1 MIKKISFDESYLE
14 NFVYNGVESE
24 TAEDFNIKEVIKNYS
39 QIGKSWMIIEDE
51 KLIGVGG
58 LFSLWNGL
66 GQAWVFLNK
75 EIINNKKFVFKEIKD
90 CIDAGRKDYNQ
101 IQVLCMQNSVEANNL
116 IKHLGFKKKDMY
128 QRYTI
133 QGDK

>member
-1 MIKKISFDESYLE
+1 MIKIISFDESYLE

-58 LFSLWNGL
+58 IFSAFNEL
-66 GQAWVFLNK
+66 GQTWMFLNK
-75 EIINNKKFVFKEIKD
+75 IKQQHKKTIFKAIKSCMLEIIKKNNYK
-90 CIDAGRKDYNQ
+90 Q
-101 IQVLCMQNSVEANNL
+101 IQTFCLEENQQANNL
-116 IKHLGFKKKDMY
+116 IQHLGYTKKELWR
-128 QRYTI
+128 RYVI
-133 QGDK
+133 